1 MSEEEIQELKTN
13 YKRKITRF
21 KERLA
26 GKDSELRIL
35 LELTNAIN
43 YNESTLDILAKFET
57 FVKDELKI
65 EKLVLFAKY
74 RRWRVILD
82 YNVEDKELDGFDVE
96 RDLLHIEDIT
106 SVNTLGEIFKNFDMV
121 VPVYHGDRPLAYLI
135 VGDIVE
141 DEVGVSSI
149 IKHLNFM
156 KLLTN
161 IIVSAIENRRLAK
174 EALKQEQEKQKLIAK
189 QKEMLEIQVAER
201 TKDLRSEKEESERL
215 LHNILPVSIA
225 NELKKK
231 GYTSAQSFKQ
241 VTMLFTDFKGFTAQ
255 SALISPEHLVAE
267 LNDIFKG
274 FDAIMD
280 EYGVEKIKTIGDAYM
295 AVCGLPEEREDHALQ
310 CIRAGQGMLDF
321 LAKRAKTAKIKW
333 QMRVGIHSGGLV
345 AGVVGTKKF
354 TYDVWG
360 DTVNTAARME
370 SNGEPGRINISKV
383 TSEIVKDYFEFE
395 PRGFIEAKGKGKIEM
410 FFVGKPKKKLKK
422 EKKAIPKAPI
432 EKVEKFIFNK
442 LEKELPEG
450 LFYHGVHHT
459 KDMYQS
465 AIEIA
470 EQENIEGNDLNLV
483 RVAALFHDSGFTT
496 TYQDHEE
503 AGCKIAK
510 KELPAFGY
518 SKEEIEAVCG
528 MIMTTKVPQTAK
540 TQLEKVICDAD
551 LDYLGT
557 DKFGRI
563 GSTLLEELNGRGAGL
578 SVMKWNELQI
588 GFLENHKF
596 YTKTCKKLRDPVK
609 KQHLEMLKVL
619 VAQDAE

>member
-1 MSEEEIQELKTN
+1 MSEEEVKEK
-13 YKRKITRF
+13 YKGKIARF

-26 GKDSELRIL
+26 GKDAELNIL
-35 LELTNAIN
+35 LEITNAIN

-74 RRWRVILD
+74 KRWRVILD
-82 YNVEDKELDGFDVE
+82 YNVEDKEIDSFDVE

-106 SVNTLGEIFKNFDMV
+106 SVNSLGEIFKNFDMV

-141 DEVGVSSI
+141 EAVGVSSI
-149 IKHLNFM
+149 IKHLNFI

-174 EALKQEQEKQKLIAK
+174 EALKQEQEKKKLIEK

-225 NELKKK
+225 EELKKK
-231 GYTSAQSFKQ
+231 GYTSAQSFKE
-241 VTMLFTDFKGFTAQ
+241 VTMLFTDFKGFTEQ
-255 SALISPEHLVAE
+255 SAKITPEHLVSE

-274 FDAIMD
+274 FDAIMG

-310 CIRAGQGMLDF
+310 CVRAGQAMLDF
-321 LAKRAKTAKIKW
+321 LKKRAKTAKIKW

-370 SNGEPGRINISKV
+370 SNGEPGKINISKI
-383 TSEIVKDYFEFE
+383 TLELVKDYYEFKH
-395 PRGFIEAKGKGKIEM
+395 RGFIEAKGKGQIEM
-410 FFVGKPKKKLKK
+410 FFVGKAKKKVKK
-422 EKKAIPKAPI
+422 EKKVIEKAPI
-432 EKVEKFIFNK
+432 ETVEKFIFEK
-442 LEKELPEG
+442 LEKELPDG
-450 LFYHGVHHT
+450 LSYHGLHHT

-470 EQENIEGNDLNLV
+470 EQENIEGNDLNLI

-503 AGCKIAK
+503 AGCKIAR
-510 KELPAFGY
+510 KELPGFGY

-540 TQLEKVICDAD
+540 TELERIICDAD

-557 DKFGRI
+557 DKFERI
-563 GSTLLEELNGRGAGL
+563 GNTLLEELNERGAGL
-578 SVMKWNELQI
+578 DVMKWNELQI
-588 GFLENHKF
+588 GFLEKHKY
-596 YTKTCKKLRDPVK
+596 YTKTCIKLRDPVK
-609 KQHLEMLKVL
+609 KQHLEMLKEL
-619 VAQDAE
+619 VASEAE